1 MCSGRSGHAE
11 AIEISY
17 DPKVVSYEQLLDNLW
32 KIHNPTTLNQQ
43 GPDVGTQY
51 RSAIFYLNEEQKLA
65 AEKSK
70 AEINNSKKFNKPV
83 VTEVCLA
90 SEFWLA
96 EEYHQQYLK
105 KRNITISCG

>member
-1 MCSGRSGHAE
+1 MR
-11 AIEISY
+11 
-17 DPKVVSYEQLLDNLW
+17 QNLLHLW

-70 AEINNSKKFNKPV
+70 AEINNSKKFNKPLL
-83 VTEVCLA
+83 CLM
-90 SEFWLA
+90 L
-96 EEYHQQYLK
+96 
-105 KRNITISCG
+105 I